1 MSNLDQIDYP
11 ADAILRAAGVE
22 PNKEKVGAAGGAYR
36 PSEPAHFNGC
46 YWATRS
52 SRFKRDEFGVQF
64 KGTASE
70 AFRVELELNGF
81 IDRDQGKSG
90 GKATFV
96 RKIPQLSDGSIDI
109 AAIQEAKRS
118 LDSIFNTPPSK
129 LPQVA
134 SSETPVER
142 RNFATELRNSLPFF
156 IDLELPERS
165 IEPARE
171 ISF

>member
-22 PNKEKVGAAGGAYR
+22 PNKDKVGAAGGAYR

-64 KGTASE
+64 KGAASE
-70 AFRVELELNGF
+70 AYRAELELNGF
-81 IDRDQGKSG
+81 IDRDQGKPG

-96 RKIPQLSDGSIDI
+96 RKISQLSDGSIDTL
-109 AAIQEAKRS
+109 AIQEAKQK
-118 LDSIFNTPPSK
+118 LDSIFNTPPSERP
-129 LPQVA
+129 LA
-134 SSETPVER
+134 TSSETSAER

-165 IEPARE
+165 TEALRE

>member
-11 ADAILRAAGVE
+11 ADAILRGAGVE
-22 PNKEKVGAAGGAYR
+22 PNTDKVGAAGGAYR
-36 PSEPAHFNGC
+36 PSKQAHFNGC

-64 KGTASE
+64 KGAASE
-70 AFRVELELNGF
+70 VYRTALELNGF
-81 IDRDQGKSG
+81 EDRDHGKSG

-96 RKIPQLSDGSIDI
+96 RKIPQLSDGGVDI
-109 AAIQEAKRS
+109 AAIQEAKRT
-118 LDSIFNTPPSK
+118 LDSIFNTPPSRLLLEARS
-129 LPQVA
+129 LP
-134 SSETPVER
+134 PVEGG
-142 RNFATELRNSLPFF
+142 NFATELRDSLPFF

-165 IEPARE
+165 TDIPRE